1 MAMGVARQSILEGIR
16 RAVGRDGSPADAAAA
31 VADRLARHP
40 RGQIPA
46 VTEGDHAASVAL
58 FIRKA
63 EKAAAT
69 VERLESITAVP
80 AAAARR
86 LAEWNLP
93 ARLRLAP
100 GMADGGIDWT
110 TAPTLETTAGPSRGD
125 DLAALNRALAGVA
138 ETGTLIVNSGVDSPT
153 TLNFLPL
160 AHLAVVSA
168 RDIVPAYEDAWD
180 HLRSAGPLPR
190 TVNMITGPSRTGD
203 IEQTIQLGAHGPLRL
218 HILLIDEG

>member
-1 MAMGVARQSILEGIR
+1 MAMGVARQSILDGIR
-16 RAVGRDGSPADAAAA
+16 RAVGRDEAPADAAAA
-31 VADRLARHP
+31 VVDRLARRP
-40 RGQIPA
+40 RGPVPA
-46 VTEGDHAASVAL
+46 ITQGDHAASVTL

-69 VERLESITAVP
+69 VERLETIGAVP
-80 AAAARR
+80 VAAARR

-93 ARLRLAP
+93 AKLRLAP
-100 GMADGGIDWT
+100 AMADGRIDWT
-110 TAPTLETTAGPSRGD
+110 TAPTLETTVGPSQGD
-125 DLAALNRALAGVA
+125 DLAALNLALAGVA
-138 ETGTLIVNSGVDSPT
+138 ETGTLIVNSGAGSPT

-180 HLRSAGPLPR
+180 LLRSAGPLPR

-203 IEQTIQLGAHGPLRL
+203 IEQTIQLGAHGPQRL

>member
-1 MAMGVARQSILEGIR
+1 MGAARQGIFESLRRSI
-16 RAVGRDGSPADAAAA
+16 GRDAAADA
-31 VADRLARHP
+31 VAAVDERLNRHP
-40 RGQIPA
+40 RGLVPA
-46 VTEGDHAASVAL
+46 LTRVGGAAAVDL
-58 FIRKA
+58 FI
-63 EKAAAT
+63 EKARKVAAT
-69 VERLESITAVP
+69 VERLDAFDAIP

-93 ARLRLAP
+93 AKLRLAP
-100 GMADGGIDWT
+100 GMANGRVDW
-110 TAPTLETTAGPSRGD
+110 ASSPMLETATGPSRGE
-125 DLAALNRALAGVA
+125 DLATLTGASAGVA
-138 ETGTLIVNSGVDSPT
+138 ETGTLIITSGPDHPT

-160 AHLAVVSA
+160 GHLVVLSV

-180 HLRSAGPLPR
+180 LLRAAGPMPR

>member
-1 MAMGVARQSILEGIR
+1 MGAARQSILDGIR
-16 RAVGRDGSPADAAAA
+16 RAIGRGGPDDDAAAA
-31 VADRLARHP
+31 VAERLSAHP
-40 RGQIPA
+40 RGLLPA
-46 VTEGDHAASVAL
+46 AAQGDHAAAVDL

-69 VERLESITAVP
+69 VERLGSIDAVP

-93 ARLRLAP
+93 AKLRLAP
-100 GMADGGIDWT
+100 GVADGPMDW
-110 TAPTLETTAGPSRGD
+110 AAQPMLETSSGIGRGD
-125 DLAALNRALAGVA
+125 DMASLTGALVGVA
-138 ETGTLIVNSGVDSPT
+138 ETGTLVIVSGADHPT

-160 AHLAVVSA
+160 GHLVLLHT
-168 RDIVPAYEDAWD
+168 RDIVATYEDAWD
-180 HLRSAGPLPR
+180 RLRAAGPLPR

-218 HILLIDEG
+218 HILLVDEG